1 MRPGMTETNETNEPD
16 LCEHCG
22 DPLPPDDGSE
32 CGAQCHR
39 TVCGDC
45 NSRCAYCGEAACDY
59 CGAFC
64 AGCQTWS
71 CHVELT
77 ERFGRAYCPAYLSDP
92 EGDGRFID
100 CDRDCDTLDDLIA
113 ILRELRHT
121 RGDPP
126 VVSAPGGNTSAPD
139 GLWVT
144 DAFDK
149 DSDGQLVF
157 VGEGR
162 GGTAV
167 LLPARA

>member
-1 MRPGMTETNETNEPD
+1 MPVRPRG
-16 LCEHCG
+16 
-22 DPLPPDDGSE
+22 
-32 CGAQCHR
+32 
-39 TVCGDC
+39 
-45 NSRCAYCGEAACDY
+45 
-59 CGAFC
+59 
-64 AGCQTWS
+64 
-71 CHVELT
+71 
-77 ERFGRAYCPAYLSDP
+77 
-92 EGDGRFID
+92 GDGRFVD

-121 RGDPP
+121 RGDLP
-126 VVSAPGGNTSAPD
+126 VAVTPSGNASAPD

-167 LLPARA
+167 LLLAQA

>member
-1 MRPGMTETNETNEPD
+1 MRPGMTETNETNKPD
-16 LCEHCG
+16 LCERYG
-22 DPLPPDDGSE
+22 NPLPPDDGSE
-32 CGAQCHR
+32 CAQCHR
-39 TVCGDC
+39 TVCEDC
-45 NSRCAYCGEAACDY
+45 NSRCDYCGEAACNH

-71 CHVELT
+71 CRVELT
-77 ERFGRAYCPAYLSDP
+77 DRFGRAYCPACLSDL
-92 EGDGRFID
+92 EGDGRFVD

-121 RGDPP
+121 RGDLP
-126 VVSAPGGNTSAPD
+126 VAVTPGGDASAPD

-162 GGTAV
+162 GGAAV

>member
-1 MRPGMTETNETNEPD
+1 MTETNETNEPD
-16 LCEHCG
+16 LCERCG
-22 DPLPPDDGSE
+22 DPLPSDGGSE
-32 CGAQCHR
+32 CAQCHR
-39 TVCGDC
+39 AVCGNC
-45 NSRCAYCGEAACDY
+45 ASRCAY

-71 CHVELT
+71 CRVELT
-77 ERFGRAYCPAYLSDP
+77 DRFGRAYCPACLSDL
-92 EGDGRFID
+92 EGDGRFVD

-113 ILRELRHT
+113 ILRELRHA
-121 RGDPP
+121 RGDLP
-126 VVSAPGGNTSAPD
+126 VAVTPSGNASASD

-144 DAFDK
+144 DAFGK

-162 GGTAV
+162 GGTAI